1 MPLVRKTF
9 WVTILTLGEWEKEV
23 DRYRS
28 AYVSVSKG
36 EYAVFTFEPPRT
48 ENWLV
53 FEVPTSQHSTF
64 PRSCDKFVAT
74 ILLML
79 ISPYHRAARGLN
91 VAAINGHR
99 TFNCDGSRTNSG
111 VSVILVDN
119 EQDEGLPQWSR
130 LPLSPTCEG
139 SDTRNI
145 PAEESD
151 SRPSPVTQEDC
162 NAVEQRI
169 EPIAWDPVRNR
180 ELNWPC

>member
-9 WVTILTLGEWEKEV
+9 WVTILTLGKWEKEV
-23 DRYRS
+23 DRYSS
-28 AYVSVSKG
+28 AYESVSKG

-53 FEVPTSQHSTF
+53 FEVPTSQHSMF
-64 PRSCDKFVAT
+64 LKSCDK
-74 ILLML
+74 
-79 ISPYHRAARGLN
+79 AARGLN

-111 VSVILVDN
+111 LSVILVDN
-119 EQDEGLPQWSR
+119 EKDEGLPQWSR
-130 LPLSPTCEG
+130 LPLSPTYEG
-139 SDTRNI
+139 SDTLNI

-151 SRPSPVTQEDC
+151 SRPRPLTREEC

-169 EPIAWDPVRNR
+169 EPIAWDPVRDR
-180 ELNWPC
+180 ELHWPC